1 MHKGDSFVIRGS
13 FRPVEFKVC
22 EVDPSDYCIVA
33 PNTLIFDEG
42 TPIDREEED
51 QQDGVGYDDIGG
63 CRRQMAQ
70 IR

>member
-1 MHKGDSFVIRGS
+1 M
-13 FRPVEFKVC
+13 EFKVC